1 MDELI
6 GIPVLI
12 GFFAVAVVMGAVIS
26 RTNFCTMGGVSD
38 WINLNDFGRL
48 GSWFLAMAVAAV
60 LLVLLEI
67 TSAVDISQ
75 HRPPYRSQTFAWIRY
90 ILGGAMFGVGMTLA
104 GGCVSKNLVR
114 LGGGNLK
121 SLITLLIAAVFAFLM
136 TKTAFYEVFFYNW
149 MHPLAVEFG
158 SFGLES
164 QDFGS
169 FIHHFIPL
177 GSPELIR
184 IILVIGAAILVWR
197 FISKTR
203 GFRNNTANLVAGL
216 VIGLSVVAGWYLTA
230 GPYWHGVG

>member
-6 GIPVLI
+6 GIPVLV

-38 WINLNDFGRL
+38 WINLDDFGRL

-67 TSAVDISQ
+67 VSAVDISQ

-121 SLITLLIAAVFAFLM
+121 SLITLLIAAVFCFSHDENRVLRGVFLQLD
-136 TKTAFYEVFFYNW
+136 ASVGRGVW
-149 MHPLAVEFG
+149 
-158 SFGLES
+158 
-164 QDFGS
+164 
-169 FIHHFIPL
+169 
-177 GSPELIR
+177 LIR
-184 IILVIGAAILVWR
+184 A
-197 FISKTR
+197 
-203 GFRNNTANLVAGL
+203 
-216 VIGLSVVAGWYLTA
+216 
-230 GPYWHGVG
+230 